1 MGLIRALGSSVS
13 GELANQYLEYFV
25 CDSLSEDVLVT
36 RGVKKSSNRSTNKG
50 DADIINNGSGVVV
63 SDGQCA
69 LIVAQ
74 GAIAE
79 VCAEPG
85 VYTYDASTESSVF
98 SGGLGKGII
107 ESFKQFGRRFSHG
120 GEAPS
125 DQRIYYVNIK
135 EIMNNKFGTSNPL
148 PFRVIDAR
156 TGIDFDISMRC
167 FGTYTFKIS
176 DPVLFYKSISGN
188 MTATYTRSQIADQLR
203 SELLNGLIPTFTAV
217 GAKGVRYSEI
227 ALHANE
233 VRDEAD
239 ASLADTWGKNRGI
252 TLVSLAFNSIDI
264 PPEDLERIKEIQ
276 TTAVYTNQSMLG
288 AKLALEQA
296 EAMKAAASN
305 TATGPMMAFAGLN
318 MTGMARNNSDY
329 SAMMANGQG
338 IAPVTAASPSAANQ
352 NKAQNTDT
360 PSDNQNAASKFA
372 ASAANQ
378 DNAAQNSAQA
388 SASNTWKCSCG
399 AENTGKFC
407 KECGQPK
414 PAPVDGWECP
424 SCKTINKGKFC
435 TECGAKKPAG
445 ALLYKCDKCGWEPE
459 DPKHPP
465 KFCPECGDP
474 FDESDVVK

>member
-1 MGLIRALGSSVS
+1 MGLIRAFGSAAS
-13 GELANQYLEYFV
+13 GELADQYLEYFV
-25 CDSLSEDVLVT
+25 CDSLSEDILVA
-36 RGVKKSSNRSTNKG
+36 RGVRKDSGRSTNKG
-50 DADIINNGSGVVV
+50 NPEVISNGSGVVV

-85 VYTYDASTESSVF
+85 VYTYDASTESSIF
-98 SGGLGKGII
+98 SGGLGKGIK
-107 ESFKQFGRRFSHG
+107 ESFKQFGRRFAHG
-120 GEAPS
+120 GEVPT

-135 EIMNNKFGTSNPL
+135 EIMNNKFGTTNPL

-156 TGIDFDISMRC
+156 TNIDFDISMRC
-167 FGTYTFKIS
+167 HGTYTFKID

-188 MTATYTRSQIADQLR
+188 MTTAYKRSQIIDQLR
-203 SELLNGLIPTFTAV
+203 SELLNGLIPAFTAV

-227 ALHANE
+227 ALHAND
-233 VRDEAD
+233 VRDEAN

-264 PPEDLERIKEIQ
+264 PPEDLEAIKDIQ
-276 TTAVYTNQSMLG
+276 KTAVYTNQSMLG
-288 AKLALEQA
+288 AKLALEQT

-305 TATGPMMAFAGLN
+305 TSAGPMMAFAGLN
-318 MTGMARNNSDY
+318 MTGMTRPNSDY
-329 SAMMANGQG
+329 SDMISNGPG
-338 IAPVTAASPSAANQ
+338 IPPVAASQNNVPQQSAPAADVQSAAPQQSGAQPTAA
-352 NKAQNTDT
+352 
-360 PSDNQNAASKFA
+360 NADSG
-372 ASAANQ
+372 
-378 DNAAQNSAQA
+378 
-388 SASNTWKCSCG
+388 TWKCACG

-414 PAPVDGWECP
+414 PAAPDGWECP

-435 TECGAKKPAG
+435 VECGAKKPAE

-459 DPKHPP
+459 DPKNPP
-465 KFCPECGDP
+465 RFCPECGDP
-474 FDESDVVK
+474 FNESDIIK